1 MRFLQNKKEIFLVI
15 KIKVVYLHC
24 QTTTTGRFPG
34 NKKSDKMKPE
44 DIYNGLEYTT
54 REINSTFKI
63 KVNGLF
69 NGKKINTLV
78 GVYGLLKLVGVE
90 MANKLLRRA
99 FRCLKDA
106 EHCKLRRGLK
116 ISFYYY

>member
-1 MRFLQNKKEIFLVI
+1 M
-15 KIKVVYLHC
+15 
-24 QTTTTGRFPG
+24 TTT
-34 NKKSDKMKPE
+34 
-44 DIYNGLEYTT
+44 IYDGLEYTT

-116 ISFYYY
+116 ISFYYYESDRADSRNQINFKYGKQNY

>member
-1 MRFLQNKKEIFLVI
+1 MQCLIEKKKMYKKLDKRHNIVYTKYIRRELI
-15 KIKVVYLHC
+15 KM
-24 QTTTTGRFPG
+24 TTT
-34 NKKSDKMKPE
+34 
-44 DIYNGLEYTT
+44 IYDGLEYTT